1 MNKKEIL
8 VSVFYLAEKGELSK
22 TEQHEIISA
31 LESYGRSLN
40 PDEVNQRFKNIRLG
54 TRYILEQTE
63 KCIDSAL
70 EGVNAFHKA
79 IKDVIGAD
87 ASLPKGALL
96 GDDEET
102 IKFIGALELDI
113 YNFSQAEKLIGIS
126 RQTLKK
132 HAESGQ
138 FDLKV
143 TRISKT
149 DYITRENLIRYYRKY
164 YKKDGWGY

>member
-40 PDEVNQRFKNIRLG
+40 PNEVNQRFKNIRLG

-79 IKDVIGAD
+79 IKDVMGAD
-87 ASLPKGALL
+87 ATLPKGALL

-102 IKFIGALELDI
+102 IKFIGSLELDV
-113 YNFSQAEKLIGIS
+113 YNFYQAEKLIGIS

-132 HAESGQ
+132 HADSGQ
-138 FDLKV
+138 FNLKV

-149 DYITRENLIRYYRKY
+149 DYITRENLIRYYREY
-164 YKKDGWGY
+164 NKKDGWGY

>member
-1 MNKKEIL
+1 M
-8 VSVFYLAEKGELSK
+8 AESGELSK
-22 TEQHEIISA
+22 TEQHEIINA
-31 LESYGRSLN
+31 LESYGRTLKPN
-40 PDEVNQRFKNIRLG
+40 EVNEKFKNFRLSI
-54 TRYILEQTE
+54 RYILEQTE

-70 EGVNAFHKA
+70 DGVNAFHKA
-79 IKDVIGAD
+79 IKDVVGID

-102 IKFIGALELDI
+102 IKFIGSLELAI

-138 FDLKV
+138 FNLKA
-143 TRISKT
+143 TRISKSY
-149 DYITRENLIRYYRKY
+149 YITRETMIEYYRTY
-164 YKKDGWGY
+164 FKKDGWGY